1 MEKKQER
8 IGLAG
13 LIFITVLSAIQYV
26 FLQNVPEDIPAFAFV
41 CITNVIGLLLLSL
54 IRIKQAATIRRKT
67 LLKGIL
73 FALEL
78 TGINFFILL
87 GSRSLDAVVISSI
100 CSLYFLFVTP
110 MLLASGHKVSF
121 FSLIASVIA
130 VIALLLMFGADTDSL
145 FASRSVIYLVIADI
159 IFAAYVVSVS
169 IFGRDEDATQLSVS
183 QMLFSAVFA
192 FAGWCI
198 ECAVRGTGLS
208 LPGDRKFWISALFI
222 GVSIRALYSLIQI
235 SSQKK
240 VSALKASLVFASEI
254 LITLIT
260 EPFMCWLLHFE
271 YKTITVFQVIG
282 GFLFIISSLMIDESF
297 MKKLGYDNILIAA
310 RKDQENKSSV
320 SKKIISTTLSFSLV
334 TLILSTLICLG
345 AIHFIRTRTVASS
358 SELGQNSADISSAAM
373 KDQLE
378 VNISNQAADKT
389 LLAEQKLAAYSNSI
403 QNISSFA
410 HSLYANADDY
420 PRKEV
425 QKPMSANVGKWTMQ
439 RVIADE
445 SIDYADLKDECMLLG
460 NLEVVFAPMVNHLD
474 NIATVYLGTETGL
487 MVSYDP
493 SSVDEDFDGELYY
506 DFRQSGWYKLA
517 KESDSFVFSN
527 TYQDAAGRGLTIT
540 CAAPFFDEK
549 GRFAG
554 CVAVDV
560 LMSDLN
566 ESMVNDSIVI
576 PSYAVLIDSRGN
588 YIAGRNIDSS
598 LENMGT
604 VFDEDKDN
612 FLRMAGDTILS
623 NLNGITVQGEGDDEV
638 YIAFSQIKSTG
649 WILCII
655 SPVSTVIRPAQE
667 IKSSIDSSTQSVV
680 ESVTKGILTVIQSC
694 LVLSAIILIF
704 ATLFTGRISK
714 RISDPLKTL
723 DEDVQA
729 ISAGD
734 FDRRTDVVTNDEVGS
749 LAQSFNYMTESL
761 QKHIADLK
769 EITAKEE
776 RIAMELSL
784 AANIQASMLPKDF
797 DMYSSLSEFKLY
809 ASMIPAK
816 EVGGD
821 FYDFFMI
828 DDRHLAL
835 VMADVSGKGVPAALF
850 MVKAKTSIK
859 MRAVMGGTP
868 SEILEDVNAQMCE
881 GNNEELFVTVWLAVL
896 DIKTGKGIAANAGH
910 EYPAVRRA
918 GGNFGLVQYRHSPPV
933 ATMERM
939 RFREHE
945 FELHP
950 GDSLFVYTDGVTEA
964 TDADNGLFGTDRML
978 EALNVEPDA
987 EPTVLLKNVKEHVD
1001 RFVGEAPQ
1009 FDDLTMLCL
1018 KYFGKASEQTS
1029 K

>member
-1 MEKKQER
+1 MEKKKEKL
-8 IGLAG
+8 GLIG
-13 LIFITVLSAIQYV
+13 LIFITFLTAIQYI
-26 FLQNVPEDIPAFAFV
+26 FLQNVPEDIPTFAFV
-41 CITNVIGLLLLSL
+41 CITNVIGLVLLSL
-54 IRIKQAATIRRKT
+54 IQIKKVSKITRKT

-78 TGINFFILL
+78 TGMNFFVLL
-87 GSRSLDAVVISSI
+87 GSRSLDAVVISSV

-121 FSLIASVIA
+121 FSLVASVIA

-145 FASRSVIYLVIADI
+145 FASKSVIYLIIADI
-159 IFAAYVVSVS
+159 FFAAYVVSVS
-169 IFGRDEDATQLSVS
+169 IFGRDEDPVQLSVS

-192 FAGWCI
+192 FIGWCI
-198 ECAVRGTGLS
+198 ECAVSGKGLS
-208 LPGDRKFWISALFI
+208 LPSDIQFWISALFI
-222 GVSIRALYSLIQI
+222 GIFIRALYSIIQI
-235 SSQKK
+235 ASQKR

-254 LITLIT
+254 LITFVT
-260 EPFMCWLLHFE
+260 EPVMCWIFSME
-271 YKTITVFQVIG
+271 YKPITVFQIVG
-282 GFLFIISSLMIDESF
+282 AFLFIISSLMIDDSF
-297 MKKLGYDNILIAA
+297 MKKLGYDNIQIAV
-310 RKDQENKSSV
+310 RKKNANKSSV

-345 AIHFIRTRTVASS
+345 AIHFIRTRTVSSS
-358 SELGQNSADISSAAM
+358 SELGQNAANISSSAM
-373 KDQLE
+373 KNQLE
-378 VNISNQAADKT
+378 VNISNQVADKT
-389 LLAEQKLAAYSNSI
+389 LLAEQKLDAYSSSI
-403 QNISSFA
+403 QNLSSYA
-410 HSLYANADDY
+410 HSLYQNANNY
-420 PRKEV
+420 PKKEV

-445 SIDYADLKDECMLLG
+445 SIKYADLIDECMLLG
-460 NLEVVFAPMVNHLD
+460 NMEEVFAPMVKNLD
-474 NIATVYLGTETGL
+474 NIATVYLGTESGL

-506 DFRQSGWYKLA
+506 DYRLSGWYNLG
-517 KESDSFVFSN
+517 KESDSFGFTD

-540 CAAPFFDEK
+540 CVAPFYDKE
-549 GRFAG
+549 GIFAG
-554 CVAVDV
+554 CVAVDI

-576 PSYAVLIDSRGN
+576 PSYAMLIDSEGK

-598 LENMGT
+598 LENMGS
-604 VFDEDKDN
+604 VYDEDKDN
-612 FLRMAGDTILS
+612 VLRMSADTILS
-623 NLNGITVQGEGDDEV
+623 ERNGITVQGEGDDAV
-638 YIAFSQIKSTG
+638 YVAFSQIKSTG

-655 SPVSTVIRPAQE
+655 SPASSVIGPAQV
-667 IKSSIDSSTQSVV
+667 IQSSIDSSTESVV
-680 ESVTKGILTVIQSC
+680 ESVSQGILTVIQSC

-704 ATLFTGRISK
+704 VTLFTGKISK
-714 RISDPLKTL
+714 RISDPLKKL

-729 ISAGD
+729 ISGGNLE
-734 FDRRTDVVTNDEVGS
+734 RRTDVVTNDEIGS

-761 QKHIADLK
+761 QKHIAELK

-797 DMYSSLSEFKLY
+797 DMYSYLSEFKLY
-809 ASMIPAK
+809 AYMTPAK

-835 VMADVSGKGVPAALF
+835 IMADVSGKGVPAALF
-850 MVKAKTSIK
+850 MAKAKTSLK

-868 SEILEDVNAQMCE
+868 SEILEDVNVQMCE
-881 GNNEELFVTVWLAVL
+881 GNNAELFVTVWLAIL

-910 EYPAVRRA
+910 EHPVLRRA
-918 GGNFGLVQYRHSPPV
+918 DGEFELVLYRHSPAV
-933 ATMERM
+933 ATMEGL

-950 GDSLFVYTDGVTEA
+950 GDSLFVYTDGVAEA
-964 TDADNGLFGTDRML
+964 TDAHGELFGTGRML
-978 EALNVEPDA
+978 EALNSEPDA
-987 EPTVLLKNVKEHVD
+987 EPAVLLKNVKEFVD
-1001 RFVGEAPQ
+1001 RFVGEEPQ
-1009 FDDLTMLCL
+1009 FDDLTMLSL
-1018 KYFGKASEQTS
+1018 KYFGTDHEA
-1029 K
+1029 